1 MGILT
6 DCRPPPPPSW
16 LPCSV
21 IHVALAA
28 NIDNELPLLL
38 TNTVPDADKRSSLL
52 GSGNWSTP
60 PKAVVFGG
68 AFTDDMIARLRALVS
83 ATRGA
88 RNIPWIRVNAQAVGP
103 APGSPEY
110 AGAVTQRI
118 KETLQRLDAQ
128 GKLDVAGEGPG
139 EVFWV

>member
-1 MGILT
+1 M
-6 DCRPPPPPSW
+6 PPNGSI
-16 LPCSV
+16 SV

-38 TNTVPDADKRSSLL
+38 TNTVPDKDKRSSLL
-52 GSGNWSTP
+52 GSGNWTTP

-68 AFTDDMIARLRALVS
+68 AFTDDMIAHLQKLV
-83 ATRGA
+83 AETKGA

-103 APGSPEY
+103 VPGSPEY
-110 AGAVTQRI
+110 AVAVTQRV
-118 KETLQRLDAQ
+118 KEALQRLDAE
-128 GKLDVAGEGPG
+128 GKLDLEGEGPG